1 MSDILGLLVIGYWVV
16 TGASLIMVTIKLL
29 IPQYIFSI
37 DEICTN
43 KDQVCDCVI
52 NYIQEDFGVTI
63 HNLTIDFDYDPND
76 EYRGSYLQE
85 THTVTLYHHNLD
97 NVHSWIL
104 TLVEEIH
111 HAIFLSTRQ
120 TMKTYQSYDKKVGYE
135 NNPLEYAA
143 KVYARDKFKS
153 IHRVLK
159 KNGLIRYKV

>member
-1 MSDILGLLVIGYWVV
+1 MSEILGLLLVGYWVV

-43 KDQVCDCVI
+43 KYQVCDCVI
-52 NYIQEDFGVTI
+52 NYIQEDLGVTV
-63 HNLTIDFDYDPND
+63 HNLTIDFDYEPND
-76 EYRGSYLQE
+76 EFRGSYIQE

-97 NVHSWIL
+97 NAHSWVL

-120 TMKTYQSYDKKVGYE
+120 TMKTYQSYDKKVGYD

-153 IHRVLK
+153 IHRILK
-159 KNGLIRYKV
+159 KRGLIRYRV